1 MFIRV
6 KKKWPFSLTEIYK
19 KDIKEDT
26 LIWYEGLNDW
36 TKAKEISELKVMFKV
51 NLPPIPPPP
60 VPESHLTKEQKLE

>member
-51 NLPPIPPPP
+51 NLSPIPPPENKDNNLMK
-60 VPESHLTKEQKLE
+60 ESS